1 MVNLSEFS
9 ENLKSD
15 RDTQITVG
23 LIVIFMLLFP
33 AYFAYAANNA
43 SSGGAL
49 GSIGDYKV
57 SGEYTFIELDSA
69 TEGIADGE
77 TLTLELHSDA
87 VQSQIEGKNLV
98 AVIVNMTYDE
108 DETSGG
114 GPPSVL
120 ACSLPDAND
129 NAPDTISATVS
140 RGNNTASGSGQ
151 NPGTHEV
158 TAEWYDSSIIGTVV
172 SGLSE
177 SQIMDELEGE
187 ETGIGNYTVEI
198 TVDAVGDN
206 CANPLLQGNQDGGEE
221 VTYTVSLV
229 LLDYN
234 IVPDIQIEV

>member
-1 MVNLSEFS
+1 MVNLSEFT

-23 LIVIFMLLFP
+23 LIIVFMLIFP
-33 AYFAYAANNA
+33 AYFAFAANNV

-49 GSIGDYKV
+49 GSVGDYKV

-87 VQSQIEGKNLV
+87 VESQIMGKNLV

-108 DETSGG
+108 DETRG
-114 GPPSVL
+114 GPGCINPVTNGDY
-120 ACSLPDAND
+120 AA
-129 NAPDTISATVS
+129 DTISATVTRS
-140 RGNNTASGSGQ
+140 NITASGSGQ

-172 SGLSE
+172 SDLSE
-177 SQIMDELEGE
+177 SQIMEKLEGG
-187 ETGIGNYTVEI
+187 ETGIGNYTIDISVTAESGG
-198 TVDAVGDN
+198 TATCNHDDS
-206 CANPLLQGNQDGGEE
+206 GEE

-229 LLDYN
+229 LLDYT
-234 IVPDIQIEV
+234 IVPDIALEV

>member
-1 MVNLSEFS
+1 MVNLSEFT

-23 LIVIFMLLFP
+23 LIIVFMLIFP
-33 AYFAYAANNA
+33 LYFAFAANNV

-49 GSIGDYKV
+49 GSVGDYKV

-87 VQSQIEGKNLV
+87 VESQIMGKNLV

-114 GPPSVL
+114 GPLCLRPG
-120 ACSLPDAND
+120 AD
-129 NAPDTISATVS
+129 NNAADTITATVTRS
-140 RGNNTASGSGQ
+140 NITASGSGQ

-177 SQIMDELEGE
+177 SQIMDELEGG

-198 TVDAVGDN
+198 TVDAETGN
-206 CANPLLQGNQDGGEE
+206 APSPLCNRNDGGEE

-229 LLDYN
+229 LLDYT

>member
-1 MVNLSEFS
+1 MVSLSEFS

-33 AYFAYAANNA
+33 AYFAYAANNV

-49 GSIGDYKV
+49 GSVGDYKV

-114 GPPSVL
+114 GPL
-120 ACSLPDAND
+120 CLLPGAND
-129 NAPDTISATVS
+129 NAADTISATVS

-158 TAEWYDSSIIGTVV
+158 TAEWYDSSILGTVV

-177 SQIMDELEGE
+177 SQIMDELEGG
-187 ETGIGNYTVEI
+187 ETGIGNYTIDISVAAESGGG
-198 TVDAVGDN
+198 AGCPHN
-206 CANPLLQGNQDGGEE
+206 DGGEE

-234 IVPDIQIEV
+234 IIPDIQIEV

>member
-33 AYFAYAANNA
+33 AYFAYAANNV

-49 GSIGDYKV
+49 GSVGDYKV

-69 TEGIADGE
+69 TEYIADGD

-108 DETSGG
+108 DETSPGPLCAGPLGG
-114 GPPSVL
+114 N
-120 ACSLPDAND
+120 DA
-129 NAPDTISATVS
+129 ADTITATVTRS
-140 RGNNTASGSGQ
+140 NLTASGSGQ

-172 SGLSE
+172 SELSE
-177 SQIMDELEGE
+177 SQIMEKLEGG
-187 ETGIGNYTVEI
+187 ETGIGNYTIDISVAAESGG
-198 TVDAVGDN
+198 TATCNHD
-206 CANPLLQGNQDGGEE
+206 DGGEE

-229 LLDYN
+229 LLDYT

>member
-1 MVNLSEFS
+1 MVSLSEFS

-33 AYFAYAANNA
+33 AYFAYAANNV

-49 GSIGDYKV
+49 GSVGDYKV

-114 GPPSVL
+114 GPL
-120 ACSLPDAND
+120 CLLPGAND
-129 NAPDTISATVS
+129 NAADTISATVS

-177 SQIMDELEGE
+177 SQIMDELEGG
-187 ETGIGNYTVEI
+187 ETGIGNYTIDISVAAESGGG
-198 TVDAVGDN
+198 AGCPHN
-206 CANPLLQGNQDGGEE
+206 DGGEE

-234 IVPDIQIEV
+234 IIPDIQIEV

>member
-33 AYFAYAANNA
+33 AYFAYAANSV

-49 GSIGDYKV
+49 GSVGDYKV

-114 GPPSVL
+114 GPL
-120 ACSLPDAND
+120 CLLPGAND

-177 SQIMDELEGE
+177 SQIMDELEGG
-187 ETGIGNYTVEI
+187 ETGIGNYTLDISVAAESGG
-198 TVDAVGDN
+198 TATCN
-206 CANPLLQGNQDGGEE
+206 HEDGGEE
-221 VTYTVSLV
+221 VTYTVILV

-234 IVPDIQIEV
+234 IIPDIQIEV

>member
-33 AYFAYAANNA
+33 AYFAYAANNV

-49 GSIGDYKV
+49 GSVGDYKV

-108 DETSGG
+108 DEEAI
-114 GPPSVL
+114 GPTCIGL
-120 ACSLPDAND
+120 AAGQD
-129 NAPDTISATVS
+129 APDTISATVS

-177 SQIMDELEGE
+177 SQIMDELEGGD
-187 ETGIGNYTVEI
+187 TGIGNYTIDISVVAE
-198 TVDAVGDN
+198 A
-206 CANPLLQGNQDGGEE
+206 GNAPGLGCNRNDGGEE

-234 IVPDIQIEV
+234 IIPDIQIEV

>member
-9 ENLKSD
+9 ENLKSN

-33 AYFAYAANNA
+33 LYFNYASNNI

-49 GSIGDYKV
+49 GSVGDYKV
-57 SGEYTFIELDSA
+57 SGEYTFIELDSG
-69 TEGIADGE
+69 TEGIADGD

-87 VQSQIEGKNLV
+87 VQSQIAGKNLV

-108 DETSGG
+108 DETRNGFSPAGCAGPLGG
-114 GPPSVL
+114 N
-120 ACSLPDAND
+120 DA
-129 NAPDTISATVS
+129 ADTITAAVTRS
-140 RGNNTASGSGQ
+140 NITASGSGQ

-158 TAEWYDSSIIGTVV
+158 TAEWYDSSIINTVV

-177 SQIMDELEGE
+177 SQIMDKLEGG
-187 ETGIGNYTVEI
+187 ETGIGNYTIDISVAAESGG
-198 TVDAVGDN
+198 TATCN
-206 CANPLLQGNQDGGEE
+206 HEDGGEE

-229 LLDYN
+229 LLDYT

>member
-1 MVNLSEFS
+1 MVNLSEFT

-33 AYFAYAANNA
+33 LYFNYASNNV

-49 GSIGDYKV
+49 GTVGDYKV
-57 SGEYTFIELDSA
+57 SGEYTFIELESGI
-69 TEGIADGE
+69 EGIADGD

-87 VQSQIEGKNLV
+87 VQSQIADKNLV

-108 DETSGG
+108 DEEAN
-114 GPPSVL
+114 GPPL
-120 ACSLPDAND
+120 ACAGPQGGSD
-129 NAPDTISATVS
+129 APDTITATVS

-151 NPGTHEV
+151 NPGGHFI
-158 TAEWYDSSIIGTVV
+158 TAEWHDSSIIDTVV
-172 SGLSE
+172 TGLSE
-177 SQIMDELEGE
+177 SEIMTMLEGG
-187 ETGIGNYTVEI
+187 ETGIGNYTIDI

-206 CANPLLQGNQDGGEE
+206 CANPLLQGNNDDGEE

>member
-1 MVNLSEFS
+1 MVNLSEFG

-33 AYFAYAANNA
+33 AYFAYAANNV
-43 SSGGAL
+43 SSGGAF
-49 GSIGDYKV
+49 GSVGDYKV

-69 TEGIADGE
+69 TEGIADGD

-87 VQSQIEGKNLV
+87 VQSQIAGKNLV

-108 DETSGG
+108 DETRNGLAPGG
-114 GPPSVL
+114 CAGPL
-120 ACSLPDAND
+120 GGNDA
-129 NAPDTISATVS
+129 ADTITATVTRS
-140 RGNNTASGSGQ
+140 NITASGSGQ

-172 SGLSE
+172 SELSE
-177 SQIMDELEGE
+177 SQIMDKLEGG
-187 ETGIGNYTVEI
+187 ETGIGNYTIDISVAAESGG
-198 TVDAVGDN
+198 TVTCNHEDD
-206 CANPLLQGNQDGGEE
+206 GEE

-229 LLDYN
+229 LLDYT

>member
-33 AYFAYAANNA
+33 AYFAYAANSV

-49 GSIGDYKV
+49 GSVGDYKV

-108 DETSGG
+108 DETRNGFPPGAGCAGPLGG
-114 GPPSVL
+114 N
-120 ACSLPDAND
+120 DA
-129 NAPDTISATVS
+129 ADTISATVTRS
-140 RGNNTASGSGQ
+140 NITASGSGQ

-177 SQIMDELEGE
+177 SQIMDELEGG
-187 ETGIGNYTVEI
+187 ETGIGNYTIDISVAAESGNG
-198 TVDAVGDN
+198 VGCN
-206 CANPLLQGNQDGGEE
+206 YNDGGEE

-234 IVPDIQIEV
+234 IIPDIQIEV

>member
-1 MVNLSEFS
+1 MVSLSEFS

-33 AYFAYAANNA
+33 AYFAYAANNV

-49 GSIGDYKV
+49 GSVGDYKV

-108 DETSGG
+108 DETSGNNPIFCNVPG
-114 GPPSVL
+114 
-120 ACSLPDAND
+120 AND

-158 TAEWYDSSIIGTVV
+158 TAEWYDSSILGTVV

-177 SQIMDELEGE
+177 SQIMDELEGG
-187 ETGIGNYTVEI
+187 ETGIGNYTIDISVAAESGGG
-198 TVDAVGDN
+198 AGCPHN
-206 CANPLLQGNQDGGEE
+206 DGGEE
-221 VTYTVSLV
+221 VSYTVILV

-234 IVPDIQIEV
+234 IIPDIQIEV

>member
-1 MVNLSEFS
+1 MVSLSEFS

-33 AYFAYAANNA
+33 AYFAYAANNV

-49 GSIGDYKV
+49 GSVGDYKV

-114 GPPSVL
+114 GPL
-120 ACSLPDAND
+120 CLLPGAND
-129 NAPDTISATVS
+129 NAADTISATVS

-177 SQIMDELEGE
+177 SQIMDELEGG
-187 ETGIGNYTVEI
+187 ETGIGNYTIDISVAAESGGG
-198 TVDAVGDN
+198 AGCPHN
-206 CANPLLQGNQDGGEE
+206 DGGEE
-221 VTYTVSLV
+221 VSYTVILV

-234 IVPDIQIEV
+234 IIPDIQIEV

>member
-9 ENLKSD
+9 ENLKSN

-23 LIVIFMLLFP
+23 LIVFFMLAFP
-33 AYFAYAANNA
+33 LYFNYASNNA
-43 SSGGAL
+43 SSGDAL
-49 GSIGDYKV
+49 GSVGDYKI
-57 SGEYTFIELDSA
+57 SGEYTFIELDSGA
-69 TEGIADGE
+69 EGIEDGD

-87 VQSQIEGKNLV
+87 VQSQIAGKNLV

-108 DETSGG
+108 DETGG
-114 GPPSVL
+114 NNPLGCNVPG
-120 ACSLPDAND
+120 NNN

-172 SGLSE
+172 SELSE
-177 SQIMDELEGE
+177 SQIMDKLEGG
-187 ETGIGNYTVEI
+187 ETGIGNYTIDISVAAES
-198 TVDAVGDN
+198 GGGPGCN
-206 CANPLLQGNQDGGEE
+206 HNDGGEE

-229 LLDYN
+229 LLDYT
-234 IVPDIQIEV
+234 IVPDIQAEV

>member
-33 AYFAYAANNA
+33 AYFAYAANNV

-49 GSIGDYKV
+49 GSVGDYKV

-108 DETSGG
+108 DEQAI
-114 GPPSVL
+114 GPTCIGP
-120 ACSLPDAND
+120 AAGQD
-129 NAPDTISATVS
+129 APDTISATVS

-177 SQIMDELEGE
+177 SQIMDELEGG
-187 ETGIGNYTVEI
+187 ETGIGNYTLDISVAAESGG
-198 TVDAVGDN
+198 TTTCN
-206 CANPLLQGNQDGGEE
+206 HEDGGEE

-229 LLDYN
+229 LLDYA
-234 IVPDIQIEV
+234 ITPDIAIEV

>member
-33 AYFAYAANNA
+33 AYFAYAANNV

-49 GSIGDYKV
+49 GSVGDYKV

-108 DETSGG
+108 DEQSRGAPCFSQT
-114 GPPSVL
+114 
-120 ACSLPDAND
+120 
-129 NAPDTISATVS
+129 APDTISATVS
-140 RGNNTASGSGQ
+140 RGNITASGSGQ

-234 IVPDIQIEV
+234 IIPDIQIEV

>member
-33 AYFAYAANNA
+33 LYFAYAANNV

-49 GSIGDYKV
+49 GSVGDYKV

-108 DETSGG
+108 DETRNGLPGVCIAPTGG
-114 GPPSVL
+114 DY
-120 ACSLPDAND
+120 AA
-129 NAPDTISATVS
+129 DTITATVTRS
-140 RGNNTASGSGQ
+140 NITASGSGQ

-172 SGLSE
+172 SELSE
-177 SQIMDELEGE
+177 SQIMEKLEGG
-187 ETGIGNYTVEI
+187 ETGIGNYTIDISVAAESGNG
-198 TVDAVGDN
+198 VGCNYND
-206 CANPLLQGNQDGGEE
+206 DGEE

-234 IVPDIQIEV
+234 IIPDIQIEV

>member
-9 ENLKSD
+9 ENLKSN

-33 AYFAYAANNA
+33 AYFAYAANNV

-49 GSIGDYKV
+49 GSVGDYKV
-57 SGEYTFIELDSA
+57 SGEYTFIELDSG
-69 TEGIADGE
+69 TEGIADGD

-87 VQSQIEGKNLV
+87 VQSQIAGKNLV

-108 DETSGG
+108 DEEAIGLTCI
-114 GPPSVL
+114 GP
-120 ACSLPDAND
+120 AAGQD
-129 NAPDTISATVS
+129 APDTISATVS
-140 RGNNTASGSGQ
+140 RGNSTASGSGQ

-158 TAEWYDSSIIGTVV
+158 TAEWYDSSIINTVV

-177 SQIMDELEGE
+177 SQIMDELEGG
-187 ETGIGNYTVEI
+187 ETGMGNYTIEI
-198 TVDAVGDN
+198 SVVAE
-206 CANPLLQGNQDGGEE
+206 AGNAPGGLGCDRNDGGEE

-229 LLDYN
+229 LLDYT

>member
-9 ENLKSD
+9 ENLKSN

-23 LIVIFMLLFP
+23 LIVIFMLLFTL
-33 AYFAYAANNA
+33 YFNYASNNI

-49 GSIGDYKV
+49 GSVGDYKV
-57 SGEYTFIELDSA
+57 SGEYTFIELDSG
-69 TEGIADGE
+69 TEGIADGD

-87 VQSQIEGKNLV
+87 VQSQIAGKNLV

-108 DETSGG
+108 DETRNGFPPGAGCAGPLGG
-114 GPPSVL
+114 N
-120 ACSLPDAND
+120 DA
-129 NAPDTISATVS
+129 ADTITAAVTRS
-140 RGNNTASGSGQ
+140 NITASGSGQ

-158 TAEWYDSSIIGTVV
+158 TAEWYDSSIINTVV

-177 SQIMDELEGE
+177 SQIMDKLEGG
-187 ETGIGNYTVEI
+187 ETGIGNYTIDISVAAESGG
-198 TVDAVGDN
+198 TATCN
-206 CANPLLQGNQDGGEE
+206 HEDGGEE

-229 LLDYN
+229 LLDYT

>member
-1 MVNLSEFS
+1 MVNLSEFT

-33 AYFAYAANNA
+33 AYFAYAANNV

-49 GSIGDYKV
+49 GSVGDYKV
-57 SGEYTFIELDSA
+57 SGEYTFIELDSG
-69 TEGIADGE
+69 TEGIADGD
-77 TLTLELHSDA
+77 TLTLNLHSDA

-108 DETSGG
+108 DETRG
-114 GPPSVL
+114 GPGCINPVTNGDY
-120 ACSLPDAND
+120 AA
-129 NAPDTISATVS
+129 DTISATVTRS
-140 RGNNTASGSGQ
+140 NITASGSGQ

-172 SGLSE
+172 SELSE
-177 SQIMDELEGE
+177 SQIMEKLEGG
-187 ETGIGNYTVEI
+187 ETGIGNYTIDISVAAESGSG
-198 TVDAVGDN
+198 TLCN
-206 CANPLLQGNQDGGEE
+206 YEDGGEE
-221 VTYTVSLV
+221 VTYTVILV

-234 IVPDIQIEV
+234 IIPDIAIEV

>member
-9 ENLKSD
+9 ENLKSN

-23 LIVIFMLLFP
+23 LIVFFMLLFP
-33 AYFAYAANNA
+33 LYFAYAANNV

-49 GSIGDYKV
+49 GSVGDYKV

-87 VQSQIEGKNLV
+87 VQSQIAGKNLV

-108 DETSGG
+108 DETNSGG
-114 GPPSVL
+114 ILCAGP
-120 ACSLPDAND
+120 AGGNDA
-129 NAPDTISATVS
+129 ADTISATVTRS
-140 RGNNTASGSGQ
+140 NLTASGSGQ

-158 TAEWYDSSIIGTVV
+158 IVEWYDSSIIDTVV
-172 SGLSE
+172 SDLSE
-177 SQIMDELEGE
+177 SQIMDELEGG
-187 ETGIGNYTVEI
+187 ETGIGNYTIEI
-198 TVDAVGDN
+198 SVA
-206 CANPLLQGNQDGGEE
+206 AEAGNAAGLCTREDGGEE

-229 LLDYN
+229 LLDYT

>member
-23 LIVIFMLLFP
+23 LIVVFMLLFP
-33 AYFAYAANNA
+33 LYFAYAANNV

-49 GSIGDYKV
+49 GSVGDYKV

-87 VQSQIEGKNLV
+87 VQSQIAGKNLV

-108 DETSGG
+108 DETRNGIGCLSPLGTGG
-114 GPPSVL
+114 DF
-120 ACSLPDAND
+120 AA
-129 NAPDTISATVS
+129 DTITATVTRS
-140 RGNNTASGSGQ
+140 NITASGSGQ
-151 NPGTHEV
+151 NPGTHAV
-158 TAEWYDSSIIGTVV
+158 TAEWYDSSIIDTVV
-172 SGLSE
+172 SDLSE
-177 SQIMDELEGE
+177 SQIMDKLEGG
-187 ETGIGNYTVEI
+187 ETGIGNYTIDISVAAES
-198 TVDAVGDN
+198 
-206 CANPLLQGNQDGGEE
+206 GNGAGCNYNDGGEE

-229 LLDYN
+229 LLDYT

>member
-23 LIVIFMLLFP
+23 LIVVFMLLFP
-33 AYFAYAANNA
+33 LYFAYAANNV

-49 GSIGDYKV
+49 GSVGDYKV

-108 DETSGG
+108 DET
-114 GPPSVL
+114 
-120 ACSLPDAND
+120 N
-129 NAPDTISATVS
+129 NAPTCTPFNSGNDAADTITATVTRS
-140 RGNNTASGSGQ
+140 NLTASGSCQ

-158 TAEWYDSSIIGTVV
+158 TVEWYDSSLIDTVV
-172 SGLSE
+172 SNFSE
-177 SQIMDELEGE
+177 SQIMDKLEGG
-187 ETGIGNYTVEI
+187 ETGIGNYTIDISVAAES
-198 TVDAVGDN
+198 
-206 CANPLLQGNQDGGEE
+206 GNGLGCNYNDGGEE

-229 LLDYN
+229 LLDYT

>member
-33 AYFAYAANNA
+33 AYFAYAANNV

-49 GSIGDYKV
+49 GSVGDYKV

-108 DETSGG
+108 DEQSRGAPCFSQT
-114 GPPSVL
+114 
-120 ACSLPDAND
+120 
-129 NAPDTISATVS
+129 APDTISATVS
-140 RGNNTASGSGQ
+140 RGNITASGSGQ

-206 CANPLLQGNQDGGEE
+206 CANPLLQGNEDGGEE

-234 IVPDIQIEV
+234 IIPDIQIEV